1 MPPPDGEDAAT
12 RPRLREMRDFVIIWA
27 GQLVSGAGSGLT
39 GFALPVWIY
48 QRTGSAEAFGLLY
61 FAAMAP
67 AVLIGPFAGALVD
80 RWDRRRVLVV
90 SDGAAALLTVALA
103 TLVLTD
109 TFEFWHLLAVSA
121 LGSAVGSFQHPAFA
135 STMAVLVPKRH
146 YTRAAGMMQTA
157 DAVTGILTPLVAGV
171 LVVTIGLGGILLLD
185 VATFLV
191 AAGTLLLVRIPR
203 PETGP
208 GRPPGIAAAA
218 LEGWRFVRERPG
230 LFALLL
236 YFPVVNL
243 GSGMINP
250 MFGPLVLSFA
260 TPAELGAVISA
271 GSVGMLLG
279 GIAMSTWG
287 GPRRRIRGVIWGQM
301 LICLCLVLVGVRP
314 SLPLVTAGLFL
325 TLLISPAAQA
335 CSQAIWLTKTPPE
348 MVGRVFAIRRM
359 LSMSTMP
366 LAALAAGPL
375 AERVFDPLLAPGGAL
390 EASAGLLLGTG
401 PGRGIG
407 LMYLGIA
414 AFILA
419 ATIVLYLNPRVR
431 RIEDEIPDAAATP
444 PSGGK
449 TEP

>member
-1 MPPPDGEDAAT
+1 MATPDQDGAGA
-12 RPRLREMRDFVIIWA
+12 RQSLREMRPFVIIWA

-48 QRTGSAEAFGLLY
+48 QRTGSAEAFGLLF

-103 TLVLTD
+103 ALVLTD
-109 TFEFWHLLAVSA
+109 AFELWHLLAISA

-146 YTRAAGMMQTA
+146 FTRAAGMMQTA

-203 PETGP
+203 VEPGP
-208 GRPPGIAAAA
+208 GRPLGIAAAA

-250 MFGPLVLSFA
+250 MFGPLVLAFA
-260 TPAELGAVISA
+260 TPAELGAVISVA
-271 GSVGMLLG
+271 SVGMLLG

-301 LICLCLVLVGVRP
+301 LTCLCVALVGMRA

-325 TLLISPAAQA
+325 TLMISPVAQA
-335 CSQAIWLTKTPPE
+335 CSQAIWLSKTPPE

-375 AERVFDPLLAPGGAL
+375 AERVFDPLLAAGGAL
-390 EASAGLLLGTG
+390 EASAGRLLGTG

-407 LMYLGIA
+407 LMYLVVA

-431 RIEDEIPDAAATP
+431 RIEDELPDAAAAP
-444 PSGGK
+444 PSGG
-449 TEP
+449 